1 MFTASFAE
9 ILSIGAVLPFL
20 AVLTNPEKIINHPTT
35 QSLIHKLGY
44 TTIPPSSLSPSGKLS
59 TQHSALRKS
68 ALSTPGKLTTN
79 QPSSLSTNDTL
90 STQHSALSTEK
101 ISTQHSALS
110 TEKISTQHS
119 ALSTEKIST
128 HQTAN
133 CLLPTDF
140 LLILTIIFALAA
152 LISGAMR
159 LLLLWA
165 STRLSF
171 ATGADLSISIYRR
184 TLYQPYSVHAARN
197 SSEVISGITGKANS
211 VIFSIITPAL
221 TIISS
226 AIMLIVIL
234 IALISIDP
242 TIALA
247 AFGGF
252 GFIYAIIIKLTKGR
266 MLINSQC
273 MARESTQLI
282 KSLQEGL
289 GGIRD
294 VLIDGCQAVYC
305 QIYRNADL
313 PLRKA
318 QGNSTFISQSPRF
331 GIEALGMMLIAM
343 LAYALA
349 RQPDGISKAIPVL
362 GALALG
368 AQRLLP
374 VLQGGYASWS
384 SIQSGQVSLI
394 DTLELLDQPLPE
406 YVDQPPAKPIPF
418 EQKITLNQLSFRYT
432 PQTPWIL
439 NNLDLTIP
447 KGSRIGFIGLTGSG
461 KSTLLDIVMGLLQPN
476 QGALEIDSEE
486 ITTHNTRNWQSH
498 IAHVPQAIFLADSTI
513 QENIAFGVPI
523 NKINQV
529 LVKQAAQQAQ
539 IADIIE
545 TWPKKYQTFVGER
558 GIRLSG
564 GQRQRIGIAR
574 ALYKQS
580 DVIIFDEATSALDN
594 KTEQAVMQSIE
605 SLGQNLTVLIIAHR
619 LTTLQN
625 CDQIVELA
633 DGGIKRIGTYQEI
646 VGEDNMANSPVQL
659 STKKTANC

>member
-1 MFTASFAE
+1 MFAASFAE

-20 AVLTNPEKIINHPTT
+20 AVLTNPDRIFQLPVVRPLINF
-35 QSLIHKLGY
+35 LGF
-44 TTIPPSSLSPSGKLS
+44 SSPDQL
-59 TQHSALRKS
+59 
-68 ALSTPGKLTTN
+68 
-79 QPSSLSTNDTL
+79 
-90 STQHSALSTEK
+90 
-101 ISTQHSALS
+101 
-110 TEKISTQHS
+110 
-119 ALSTEKIST
+119 
-128 HQTAN
+128 
-133 CLLPTDF
+133 LLP
-140 LLILTIIFALAA
+140 LTIVFAFAA

-165 STRLSF
+165 STRISF
-171 ATGADLSISIYRR
+171 AIGADLSINIYRR
-184 TLYQPYSVHAARN
+184 TLYQPYAVHASRN
-197 SSEVISGITGKANS
+197 SSEIISGISVKASS
-211 VIFSIITPAL
+211 VIGYIITPSL
-221 TIISS
+221 TLISS
-226 AIMLIVIL
+226 AIMLVVIL
-234 IALISIDP
+234 LALISIDP
-242 TIALA
+242 AIALA

-252 GFIYAIIIKLTKGR
+252 GLIYAVIIKLTKGR
-266 MLINSQC
+266 MLINSQSIS
-273 MARESTQLI
+273 RDSNQLI

-318 QGNSTFISQSPRF
+318 QGNSNFISASPRF

-349 RQPDGISKAIPVL
+349 RQPDGIAKTIPVL

-384 SIQSGQVSLI
+384 SIQSGQISLK

-406 YVDQPPAKPIPF
+406 YVDQPPATPIQF
-418 EQKITLNQLSFRYT
+418 QQQINLNHLSFRYT

-439 NNLDLTIP
+439 NNLDLTIQ

-476 QGALEIDSEE
+476 EGTLEIDSEE
-486 ITTHNTRNWQSH
+486 ITTHNTRNWQAH

-523 NKINQV
+523 NKIDNA
-529 LVKQAAQQAQ
+529 LVKQAAEQAQ

-574 ALYKQS
+574 ALYKQA

-605 SLGQNLTVLIIAHR
+605 TLGKDLTVLIIAHR

-633 DGGIKRIGTYQEI
+633 NSGIKRIGTYKEI
-646 VGEDNMANSPVQL
+646 VGEERIKNAQSF
-659 STKKTANC
+659 